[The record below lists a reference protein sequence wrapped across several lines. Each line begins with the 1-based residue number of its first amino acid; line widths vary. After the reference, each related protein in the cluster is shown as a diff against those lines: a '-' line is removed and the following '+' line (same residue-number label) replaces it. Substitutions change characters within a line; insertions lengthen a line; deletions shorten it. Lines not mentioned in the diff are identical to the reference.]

1 MSVQMIIGRYPFS
14 TSTAEYSEL
23 RRTMEYRWL
32 QRDRFN
38 RKPSLQY
45 HGEGLEEKT
54 LNGTIHVQVL
64 EDLEQPQKM
73 HLEAAQGKPLNML
86 SSNDT
91 FKADYLG
98 QWVITRLEFSETD
111 LTVGTPETIEF
122 SMTIKEYGED
132 GDL

>member
-1 MSVQMIIGRYPFS
+1 MNVQMIIGNYPFS

-23 RRTMEYRWL
+23 RRTLEYRWL
-32 QRDRFN
+32 QRDRLN

-45 HGEGLEEKT
+45 QGEGLEEKT
-54 LNGTIHVQVL
+54 LNGIIHVQFL

-73 HLEAAQGKPLNML
+73 HAVAAKGTPLNIL
-86 SSNDT
+86 ASHDT
-91 FKADYLG
+91 LKADYLG
-98 QWVITRLEFSETD
+98 QWVITRLEFSESD
-111 LTVGTPETIEF
+111 LVVGTPETINF